1 MPNSI
6 DFYRGIFLHVIP
18 VCIIVPCSDILH
30 GFLSPFL
37 DVTRMSQGPNLETKV
52 ASQKNLR
59 VARKIA
65 CRKLKH
71 FWVL

>member
-6 DFYRGIFLHVIP
+6 DFYRGIFLHVIS

-30 GFLSPFL
+30 GFLSQFL
-37 DVTRMSQGPNLETKV
+37 DVTKMPQGPNLETKV
-52 ASQKNLR
+52 ASQKNVR
-59 VARKIA
+59 VARKITY
-65 CRKLKH
+65 RKLKH